1 MTQFDRQFKQSMRG
15 LLAKNELEADSAAYD
30 VAHQII
36 EEGMASLSWRQRF
49 IYLEE
54 VVPLLRKHRL
64 APQPDWVL

>member
-1 MTQFDRQFKQSMRG
+1 MTQFDTQFKQSMRR
-15 LLAKNELEADSAAYD
+15 LLAKNELKADSAAYD

-36 EEGMASLSWRQRF
+36 GEGMGSLSWRQRF